1 MYVVTAMKSE
11 LNNAVQV
18 AQERV
23 KIQFA
28 DAFRAIYQRNRVPD
42 SFGVDTPQIDR
53 LVITGRSDL
62 AGVYYKDGFYI
73 ILTDR
78 PVEGNSCKLF
88 AGNLRAIYRGECA
101 TTRKR
106 VTSHLFHSHYKAD
119 YSERATRYQ
128 SKPEN
133 RGKTFYE
140 AFWPHCLKLEAGGP
154 SGVDIDQDPNR
165 NYSWL
170 VVVHQMEGSSQEV
183 RKLAELAFDEVFGH
197 PAGSR
202 DA

>member
-73 ILTDR
+73 ILDCHVSDKGDNNAIMAQLLLQGTNFVNFVGFNAWLGEERHVEAVQVTEWEEPQAVIGSYLHRHAYPDWYAEHEKRGRTLPEAHDHASGASLRR
-78 PVEGNSCKLF
+78 PPAHPI
-88 AGNLRAIYRGECA
+88 AGPQVL
-101 TTRKR
+101 
-106 VTSHLFHSHYKAD
+106 
-119 YSERATRYQ
+119 
-128 SKPEN
+128 
-133 RGKTFYE
+133 
-140 AFWPHCLKLEAGGP
+140 GP
-154 SGVDIDQDPNR
+154 VHGRSG
-165 NYSWL
+165 
-170 VVVHQMEGSSQEV
+170 
-183 RKLAELAFDEVFGH
+183 
-197 PAGSR
+197 
-202 DA
+202 